1 MSNETKD
8 NLPATTMPEDTS
20 IMGMLAAAVKDPD
33 FDADKLE
40 KLIQL
45 KNQVDAV
52 EAKKAFNDAM
62 YEFHLAP
69 PVIVKNKP
77 VYGRDATK
85 GPQYHFADFGDTVR
99 AIRPALL
106 KVGIV
111 ATWSSEPT
119 GNGETQ
125 VTCMLR
131 HRLGHEERSTMAGTP
146 ETGGSK
152 NAIQG
157 VGSSDSYLR
166 RYTLLSVTGLVAEG
180 EDNDGQGGQQIDGPI
195 SEEML
200 SEIVEEAEARDVD
213 KVAFCRRL
221 KVDSLPEIKISEY
234 GKAIKLIQSK
244 PRVQNNENS

>member
-1 MSNETKD
+1 MGNETKD
-8 NLPATTMPEDTS
+8 NLPATTEPEDTS
-20 IMGMLAAAVKDPD
+20 IMGMLATAVKDPE

-62 YEFHLAP
+62 YLFHQDP
-69 PVIVKNKP
+69 PIIKKDKP
-77 VYGRDATK
+77 VYGKDRSK
-85 GPQYHFADFGDTVR
+85 GPQYFHADFGDALR
-99 AIRPALL
+99 LIRPLLL

-111 ATWSSEPT
+111 ATWSSEPM
-119 GNGETQ
+119 GNGETR

-131 HRLGHEERSTMAGTP
+131 HKLGHEEMSTMSGTP

-157 VGSSDSYLR
+157 VGSADSYLR

-180 EDNDGQGGQQIDGPI
+180 EDNDGQGGQQLDGPI

-200 SEIVEEAEARDVD
+200 AKLVEEAEARDVD

-221 KVDSLPEIKISEY
+221 KVNSLPEIKVSEY

-244 PRVQNNENS
+244 PKVKNNENS